1 MLHETFNPGTGA
13 NQYQVRR
20 WDNDAIVFT
29 GTLQQWNGGAT
40 HTQSGDRG
48 WWFDFSSVTTAGSY
62 YVFDVANNIG
72 SFRFDIGDNVYDEVL
87 SKLYVCIFIN
97 GSILQNNRLTL
108 IRNGRMVPVTKAP
121 TRIALQQVVLPK
133 EIWQLQKMFMV
144 DGWMRVM

>member
-1 MLHETFNPGTGA
+1 VIADPQVGYNAAETFNPGTGA

-62 YVFDVANNIG
+62 YVFDVANNVG

-87 SKLYVCIFIN
+87 EANCTNVFLSTAQFCK
-97 GSILQNNRLTL
+97 T
-108 IRNGRMVPVTKAP
+108 
-121 TRIALQQVVLPK
+121 IALH
-133 EIWQLQKMFMV
+133 
-144 DGWMRVM
+144 